1 MTKDDTQNFDSE
13 RLIERAIDV
22 IRSARTM
29 PLSSSPLINRDEIL
43 EVLQEAVERFPEE
56 VRQARWMLKERAEFL
71 AKTRREADDIVD
83 AARAQAERMV
93 QRTEVV
99 RQAEHRARMILES
112 ADAEA
117 RRMRREVEDFCDQ
130 RLASFE
136 IVLDKVTKTVAAGR
150 ERLNATAEPREEESI
165 EPAMSGDAAFFDQDI
180 D

>member
-1 MTKDDTQNFDSE
+1 MTARGEAPQFDSE
-13 RLIERAIDV
+13 RLLERAIDV
-22 IRSARTM
+22 IASARTI
-29 PLSSSPLINRDEIL
+29 PLSSSPMINRDEIL
-43 EVLQEAVERFPEE
+43 EILQEALERFPEE

-99 RQAEHRARMILES
+99 RQAEHRARIILES

-136 IVLDKVTKTVAAGR
+136 IVLDRVARTVAAGR
-150 ERLNATAEPREEESI
+150 EKLNAGALPREAEPVEQDETM
-165 EPAMSGDAAFFDQDI
+165 PFFDQDRG
-180 D
+180 

>member
-1 MTKDDTQNFDSE
+1 MSREDDTQHFDSE
-13 RLIERAIDV
+13 RLLERAIDV
-22 IRSARTM
+22 IRSARTI
-29 PLSSSPLINRDEIL
+29 PLSSSPMINRDEIL
-43 EVLQEAVERFPEE
+43 EILQEALERFPEE

-112 ADAEA
+112 AGGES

-136 IVLDKVTKTVAAGR
+136 IVLDKVAKTVAAGR
-150 ERLNATAEPREEESI
+150 ERLNATAAPDAGPAPEQPR
-165 EPAMSGDAAFFDQDI
+165 GDGGFFDQDL